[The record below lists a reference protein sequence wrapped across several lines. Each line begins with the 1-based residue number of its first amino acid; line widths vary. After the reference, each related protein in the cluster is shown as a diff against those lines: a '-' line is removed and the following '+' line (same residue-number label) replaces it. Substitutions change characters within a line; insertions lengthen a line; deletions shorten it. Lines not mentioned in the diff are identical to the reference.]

1 MHCSLLKCIFSK
13 MHFSLR
19 TCIFRCIFCFCRR
32 FYEIDW
38 TVAAHAGLAPP
49 FIPSVEPWET
59 TMFDKY
65 SESTESSAHNPRDA
79 EQVLFDGF

>member
-1 MHCSLLKCIFSK
+1 MKKHKW
-13 MHFSLR
+13 
-19 TCIFRCIFCFCRR
+19 

-38 TVAAHAGLAPP
+38 AVAANAGLAPP